1 MREFFLLLKYDL
13 LRLVRGGKKKTQG
26 AKIAVTGVILLFV
39 AVIIVGMSALYTA
52 LFASILPED
61 KKHLSLSLIAFVYC
75 LMYLMSTVGTSKI
88 LFGANDYD
96 FLASLPIKSQ
106 TVILSKLAYVY
117 IIGLGSSLLCFV
129 PASITYMIVCKS
141 GAITLLNAILL
152 IPFIPLVPLCLGL
165 IFGTLFNIIT
175 SKIKRKSIVG
185 VIFSVLFL
193 GVYFYFIFGVNGEA
207 SDEQMANMLVNAKL
221 LASFNII
228 SKGIDGNYLFILLF
242 DLASLLLS
250 FAYVI
255 PLGKYY
261 KKINDLITAR
271 VSGRGVDLSK
281 QRDSSVLKTLLKK
294 EIKVYFSNSAI
305 ILNSIIGPV
314 MAILLG
320 AVFNV
325 KGGVNGLIEGGF
337 EGEVDLKE
345 ITDFLKILI
354 PYVPFFFIGIS
365 SFAAFSISLEGKNL
379 WLIKSLPIK
388 AKDWLNAKLIMNLII
403 TLPAGVISVI
413 LFGIGCR
420 LLWYDILIA
429 VCIISLYS
437 LLGGLLGLAVNL
449 KFNNFTWTN
458 PAEVVK
464 RGASATIC
472 MLVGTFAAIPVIGVQ
487 ILGSLISPY
496 LGFAL
501 VFIVLSAL
509 SYLFYY
515 LAYSKLDKKLL
526 KL

>member
-26 AKIAVTGVILLFV
+26 AKIAITGVILLIV
-39 AVIIVGMSALYTA
+39 ALSIVGMSALYTA

-96 FLASLPIKSQ
+96 FLSSLPIKSQ

-117 IIGLGSSLLCFV
+117 IIGLGSSILCFL
-129 PASITYMIVCKS
+129 PASVTYMLVCKS
-141 GAITLLNAILL
+141 GAITLLNALL
-152 IPFIPLVPLCLGL
+152 LLPFIPLVPLCLGL
-165 IFGTLFNIIT
+165 IIGTLVNILM
-175 SKIKRKSIVG
+175 SKVKRKSIVG
-185 VIFSVLFL
+185 IIFSALFL
-193 GVYFYFIFGVNGEA
+193 IVYFYFMFGVNEDA
-207 SDEQMANMLVNAKL
+207 SDEQMSNMLVNAKL
-221 LASFNII
+221 LTPFNLI
-228 SKGIDGNYLFILLF
+228 SKGIGGNYLYILLF

-250 FAYVI
+250 FAYVA

-261 KKINDLITAR
+261 KKINGIITSKQR
-271 VSGRGVDLSK
+271 GRGVDLSK
-281 QRDSSVLKTLLKK
+281 QTDSSVLKTLLKK

-305 ILNSIIGPV
+305 IMNSIIGPV
-314 MAILLG
+314 MAILFG
-320 AVFNV
+320 VVFNV
-325 KGGVNGLIEGGF
+325 KGGVNGLIGADF
-337 EGEVDLKE
+337 EGEVDLNE
-345 ITDFLKILI
+345 ITDMAKIFI
-354 PYVPFFFIGIS
+354 PYIPFFFIGIS
-365 SFAAFSISLEGKNL
+365 TFAAFSVSLEGKNL
-379 WLIKSLPIK
+379 WIIKSLPIN
-388 AKDWLNAKLIMNLII
+388 ATDWLNAKLILNLII

-429 VCIISLYS
+429 VCIISIYS

-449 KFNNFTWTN
+449 KFNNFNWTN

-487 ILGSLISPY
+487 ILGSLVSPY

-509 SYLFYY
+509 SYLFYC